1 MSTLNM
7 GHTTLI
13 HAIWDSYRKEIPYY
27 TYGEKEIDAEG
38 NLLYIAEETQ
48 GGLMEILQRKGF
60 ELKHTTK
67 NRRTGHKIFYFVKSE
82 ASSPTSPLEGAEH
95 V

>member
-1 MSTLNM
+1 MATLNL
-7 GHTTLI
+7 GHTILI
-13 HAIWDSYRKEIPYY
+13 HGIWDDDRKEIPYY
-27 TYGEKEIDAEG
+27 TDGEKEIDAEG

-67 NRRTGHKIFYFVKSE
+67 NRRTGNKIFYFVKGE
-82 ASSPTSPLEGAEH
+82 TSSLEGGEH

>member
-1 MSTLNM
+1 MATLNL
-7 GHTTLI
+7 GHTILI
-13 HAIWDSYRKEIPYY
+13 HGIWNSYRAEIPYY
-27 TYGEKEIDAEG
+27 EQEDINTEG

-67 NRRTGHKIFYFVKSE
+67 NRRTGNKIFYFVKGE
-82 ASSPTSPLEGAEH
+82 TSSLTSSLEGAEH